1 MTYGAQ
7 RGYQGGRDDN
17 PLVRRESNPLAA
29 SGPWVDLV
37 LTRVV

>member
-17 PLVRRESNPLAA
+17 PLAA